1 MITSPHNPKLKQVR
15 ALLGRPKAR
24 REAGLFVAEGI
35 RLVEEAL
42 NAGWPFAYVLWS
54 AELSPRG
61 QALLERLRA
70 AGVPVEEVSP
80 ALLRA
85 VSDTETSQGVLAAL
99 ELPPS
104 RPLHPQG
111 WTFLL
116 IPDQIRDPGNL
127 GTLIRAAAAAGA
139 DAVLIPPETTDPW
152 APKVVRAGMG
162 AHFRLTVTGCGW
174 DDIRTLTQGF
184 AIFLADARGTLPLW
198 KANFRQN
205 TALILGGEA
214 EGASPQAR
222 MLAKMVVNIPMPGKI
237 ESLNAG
243 TAGAILLFEVV
254 RQRNEAA

>member
-15 ALLGRPKAR
+15 TLLGRPKAR

-42 NAGWPFAYVLWS
+42 HAGWPFAYALWS

-61 QALLERLRA
+61 QALVEQLRA

-80 ALLRA
+80 PLLRA
-85 VSDTETSQGVLAAL
+85 VSDTETTQGVLAAL
-99 ELPPS
+99 ELPPPP
-104 RPLHPQG
+104 PLHPQG

-162 AHFRLTVTGCGW
+162 AHFRLTVAGCGW
-174 DDIRTLTQGF
+174 EDIRTLTQGF
-184 AIFLADARGTLPLW
+184 AVFLADARGALPLW
-198 KANFRQN
+198 KADFRQN